1 MDLRKV
7 SNLRSGRKRN
17 GFGQKPEADVKGLI
31 MNFTDTDRRRT
42 AVTEILPRH
51 SMWQSKTFI
60 AEPKAKSGGG
70 KDHDTMIASP
80 SDHDVTHNTGVADPF
95 LAPEGDGLPDL
106 LVNQGN
112 VSIAK
117 VMWALQEQERSG
129 VFFGDLLERTGV
141 LKENAVV
148 DLLVHHTRIPFLN
161 LHDYVLDKSSVSVV
175 RGDFCRKHRI
185 LPIDKLGLSLTV
197 AMVNPLNY
205 GTLNALYELLPGWR
219 IQRIICSN
227 RDFLRSLER
236 YYTETS
242 YREELPAVS

>member
-1 MDLRKV
+1 
-7 SNLRSGRKRN
+7 
-17 GFGQKPEADVKGLI
+17 
-31 MNFTDTDRRRT
+31 MNFADTDRHRT
-42 AVTEILPRH
+42 AVTEVLPKH
-51 SMWQSKTFI
+51 SMWQSKTFVP
-60 AEPKAKSGGG
+60 APKVKNGGRHE
-70 KDHDTMIASP
+70 HDTVISLAADQEAV
-80 SDHDVTHNTGVADPF
+80 SDHKGTDPF

-161 LHDYVLDKSSVSVV
+161 LHDYVLERSALSVI
-175 RGDFCRKHRI
+175 RGDFCRKHRV

-205 GTLNALYELLPGWR
+205 GALSALQELLPGWR
-219 IQRIICSN
+219 IQRIICTN
-227 RDFLRSLER
+227 TDFLHSLER
-236 YYTETS
+236 YYTEKS

>member
-1 MDLRKV
+1 MFR
-7 SNLRSGRKRN
+7 
-17 GFGQKPEADVKGLI
+17 EATEEKKVKGLT
-31 MNFTDTDRRRT
+31 MNFTDADRRRT
-42 AVTEILPRH
+42 VVTEILPRH
-51 SMWQSKTFI
+51 SMWQSKTFV
-60 AEPKAKSGGG
+60 AEPKPKGERVSG
-70 KDHDTMIASP
+70 HDTIITSAA
-80 SDHDVTHNTGVADPF
+80 DQEAAHNLGEVDPF
-95 LAPEGDGLPDL
+95 VAPEGDGLPDL

-161 LHDYVLDKSSVSVV
+161 LHDYVLDRSALSVI

-185 LPIDKLGLSLTV
+185 LPVDKLRLSLTV

-205 GTLNALYELLPGWR
+205 GALNALYELLPGWR
-219 IQRIICSN
+219 IQRIVCSN
-227 RDFLRSLER
+227 RDFLRSLDR
-236 YYTETS
+236 YYTEKS